1 MFKIWIDDGT
11 VEGALD
17 GRVEGA
23 RDGMEVEGLRVESAR
38 DGIEVEGLRVEGVG
52 DGMEVEGFRVEG
64 SIKKSILFIFLIYC
78 YLMPSKNAYRYKISY
93 THSSKNPLKSI
104 LVISNIL

>member
-1 MFKIWIDDGT
+1 MK
-11 VEGALD
+11 VEGA
-17 GRVEGA
+17 
-23 RDGMEVEGLRVESAR
+23 
-38 DGIEVEGLRVEGVG
+38 RVEGVG

-104 LVISNIL
+104 LVILNIL